1 MQKGRTIIVA
11 PNGAR
16 RGRDDHQQLPLTMDE
31 MATCL
36 SQCASAGASMA
47 HMHVRDKQGKHSL
60 DVGLNK
66 EWLVETRS
74 RFDAELVIQLT
85 TEAVGLYQ
93 PNEQMA
99 LVRGTEPEAVS
110 LALRELRPNASFE
123 KEASRFFHELSERQ
137 IYVQYILYDAA
148 DLSLYFQ
155 MVNDKM
161 LPNNGH
167 HLLLVLGKYK
177 KDMLSSPADLLEF
190 DLKRITSE
198 KISWAT
204 CAFGQFEHQCLAAAM
219 SLGGD
224 VRVGFENN
232 LINLKGQH
240 AKNNA
245 ELVQQIANLSQSMG
259 LSINSAGDL
268 RKNIFCSFES

>member
-1 MQKGRTIIVA
+1 MQLGRTIIVA

-16 RGRDDHQQLPLTMDE
+16 RGKDEHTQLPLTIDE
-31 MATCL
+31 MSTCL
-36 SQCASAGASMA
+36 AQCADAGAAMA
-47 HMHVRDKQGKHSL
+47 HMHVRDAKGKHSL
-60 DVGLNK
+60 DIALNR
-66 EWLVETRS
+66 EWLTEMRT
-74 RFDAELVIQLT
+74 RFDSRLVIQQT

-110 LALRELRPNASFE
+110 LALRELRPNASYE
-123 KEASRFFHELSERQ
+123 KAASRFFFELAERQ

-155 MVNDKM
+155 ILNDKV
-161 LPNNGH
+161 LPNSGH

-177 KDMLSSPADLLEF
+177 KNMLSTPRDLLDF
-190 DLKRITSE
+190 DIKRLSDAG
-198 KISWAT
+198 ISWAT
-204 CAFGQFEHQCLAAAM
+204 CAFGHHEHQCLSAAM

-232 LINLKGQH
+232 LMNLIGQH
-240 AKNNA
+240 ADNNA
-245 ELVQQIANLSQSMG
+245 ELVQQITILSQNMG
-259 LSINSAGDL
+259 LYINSVEDL
-268 RKNIFCSFES
+268 RKNIFRSFES

>member
-36 SQCASAGASMA
+36 SQCASAGAAMA

-66 EWLVETRS
+66 EWLVETRA

-123 KEASRFFHELSERQ
+123 KEASRFFHELNERR

-155 MVNDKM
+155 MVNDKT
-161 LPNNGH
+161 LPNSGH

-204 CAFGQFEHQCLAAAM
+204 CAFGQFEHQCLAAAI

-259 LSINSAGDL
+259 LSINSAEDL

>member
-16 RGRDDHQQLPLTMDE
+16 RGKEDHQQLPMTIDE
-31 MATCL
+31 MAVCL
-36 SQCASAGASMA
+36 TQCHQAGAAMA
-47 HMHVRDKQGKHSL
+47 HMHVRDGQGKHSL

-66 EWLVETRS
+66 EWLVETRA
-74 RFDAELVIQLT
+74 RFDSDMVIQLT

-93 PNEQMA
+93 PEEQIA

-110 LALRELRPNASFE
+110 LALRELRPNAAFE
-123 KEASRFFHELSERQ
+123 KDASRFFYELNERR

-155 MVNDKM
+155 MVNDKT
-161 LPNNGH
+161 LPNSGH

-177 KDMLSSPADLLEF
+177 KDMLSAPTDLLEF
-190 DLKRITSE
+190 DIKRITSE
-198 KISWAT
+198 GISWAT
-204 CAFGQFEHQCLAAAM
+204 CAFGEHEHQCLSAAM

-232 LINLKGQH
+232 LMNLRGQC
-240 AKNNA
+240 ADNNA
-245 ELVQQIANLSQSMG
+245 ELVQQIAVMSQNMG
-259 LSINSAGDL
+259 LYINSAEDL
-268 RKNIFCSFES
+268 RKNISCSFES

>member
-36 SQCASAGASMA
+36 SQCASAGATMA
-47 HMHVRDKQGKHSL
+47 HMHVRDTQGKHSL

-66 EWLVETRS
+66 EWLEETRA
-74 RFDAELVIQLT
+74 RFDTELVIQLT

-123 KEASRFFHELSERQ
+123 KEASRFFHELNERR

-155 MVNDKM
+155 MVNDKT
-161 LPNNGH
+161 LPNSGH

-204 CAFGQFEHQCLAAAM
+204 CAFGQFEHQCLAAAI

-259 LSINSAGDL
+259 LSINSAEDL

>member
-36 SQCASAGASMA
+36 SQCASAGATMA
-47 HMHVRDKQGKHSL
+47 HMHVRDTQGKHSL

-66 EWLVETRS
+66 EWLVETRA

-123 KEASRFFHELSERQ
+123 KEASRFFHELNERR

-155 MVNDKM
+155 MVNDKT
-161 LPNNGH
+161 LPNSGH

-204 CAFGQFEHQCLAAAM
+204 CAFGQFEHQCLAAAI

-259 LSINSAGDL
+259 LSINSAEDL

>member
-36 SQCASAGASMA
+36 SQCASAGATMA
-47 HMHVRDKQGKHSL
+47 HMHVRDTQGKHSL

-66 EWLVETRS
+66 EWLEETRA

-123 KEASRFFHELSERQ
+123 KEASRFFHELNERR

-155 MVNDKM
+155 MVNDKT
-161 LPNNGH
+161 LPNSGH

-204 CAFGQFEHQCLAAAM
+204 CAFGQFEHQCLAAAI

-259 LSINSAGDL
+259 LSINSAEDL

>member
-16 RGRDDHQQLPLTMDE
+16 RSKDDHQQLPMTIEDMAVCLT
-31 MATCL
+31 
-36 SQCASAGASMA
+36 QCKDAGAAMA
-47 HMHVRDKQGKHSL
+47 HMHVRNEQGKHSL
-60 DVGLNK
+60 DVGLNR
-66 EWLVETRS
+66 EWLMETRA
-74 RFDAELVIQLT
+74 RFDSDMVIQLT

-93 PNEQMA
+93 PEEQME

-110 LALRELRPNASFE
+110 LALRELRPNAAFE
-123 KEASRFFHELSERQ
+123 KNASRFFYELNERC

-155 MVNDKM
+155 MVNDRM

-177 KDMLSSPADLLEF
+177 KDMLSVPTDLLEF
-190 DLKRITSE
+190 DIKRITRE
-198 KISWAT
+198 EISWAT
-204 CAFGQFEHQCLAAAM
+204 CAFGQYEHQCLSAAI

-224 VRVGFENN
+224 IRVGFENN
-232 LINLKGQH
+232 LMNLMGQY
-240 AKNNA
+240 ADNNA
-245 ELVQQIANLSQSMG
+245 ELVQQIAAMSQNVG
-259 LSINSAGDL
+259 LYINSAEDL
-268 RKNIFCSFES
+268 RKNIFRSFES

>member
-1 MQKGRTIIVA
+1 VQKGRTIIVA

-36 SQCASAGASMA
+36 SQCASAGATMA
-47 HMHVRDKQGKHSL
+47 HMHVRDTQGKHSL

-66 EWLVETRS
+66 EWLEETRA
-74 RFDAELVIQLT
+74 RFDTELVIQLT

-123 KEASRFFHELSERQ
+123 KEASRFFHELNERR

-155 MVNDKM
+155 MVNDKT
-161 LPNNGH
+161 LPNSGH

-204 CAFGQFEHQCLAAAM
+204 CAFGQFEHQCLAAAI

-259 LSINSAGDL
+259 LSINSAEDL

>member
-1 MQKGRTIIVA
+1 MHSGRTIIVA

-16 RGRDDHQQLPLTMDE
+16 RGKDEHGQLPLSIDE
-31 MATCL
+31 MGVCL
-36 SQCASAGASMA
+36 TQCADAGVAMA
-47 HMHVRDKQGKHSL
+47 HVHVRDAQGKHSL
-60 DVGLNK
+60 DVGLNR
-66 EWLVETRS
+66 EWLTEIRA
-74 RFDAELVIQLT
+74 RFDSRLVIQQT

-93 PNEQMA
+93 PDEQIA

-123 KEASRFFHELSERQ
+123 KDASRFFFELAERK

-155 MVNDKM
+155 MLNDNI
-161 LPNNGH
+161 LPNVGH

-177 KDMLSSPADLLEF
+177 KGMLSSPRDLLDF
-190 DLKRITSE
+190 DIKRLSNMG
-198 KISWAT
+198 ISWAI
-204 CAFGQFEHQCLAAAM
+204 CAFGRHEHQCLTAAM

-232 LINLKGQH
+232 LINLRGHH
-240 AKNNA
+240 AENNA
-245 ELVQQIANLSQSMG
+245 ELVQQISVLSQNMG
-259 LSINSAGDL
+259 LYINSVEDL
-268 RKNIFCSFES
+268 RKNIFRSFES

>member
-1 MQKGRTIIVA
+1 MHQGRTIIVA

-16 RGRDDHQQLPLTMDE
+16 RGKQDHAQLPMTVDE
-31 MATCL
+31 MAQCL
-36 SQCASAGASMA
+36 TQCQAAGAAMA
-47 HMHVRDKQGKHSL
+47 HMHVRDSQGKHTL
-60 DVGLNK
+60 DVGLNR
-66 EWLVETRS
+66 EWLVETRA
-74 RFDAELVIQLT
+74 RFDHRLVIQLT

-93 PNEQMA
+93 PDEQMA

-123 KEASRFFHELSERQ
+123 KSASHFFHELNERR

-155 MVNDKM
+155 MVNDKT

-177 KDMLSSPADLLEF
+177 TGMLSDPTDLLEF
-190 DLKRITSE
+190 DIKRLSHRGV
-198 KISWAT
+198 SWAT
-204 CAFGQFEHQCLAAAM
+204 CAFGQYEHQCLAAAM

-232 LINLKGQH
+232 LLNLTGQC
-240 AKNNA
+240 AENNA
-245 ELVQQIANLSQSMG
+245 ELIHQLANLSRSMG
-259 LSINSAGDL
+259 LNINSAEDL
-268 RKNIFCSFES
+268 RKNICRSFES